1 MALSTGTQ
9 LGASSG
15 PDRSRRDLSA
25 PWRHLDPVLLVC
37 AIAIA
42 LIGVLMVYS
51 ATRNGV
57 GPDKLLAGSPRNQSF
72 LVKQGGFVTIGVFT
86 MLVVA
91 SIDYRKYRDWIVP
104 IYVIMCLMVALV
116 VTPLGHNSKGTQARF
131 EIAGLQLQPS
141 EIAKVVLIVALAS
154 LLAAWKGD
162 IDVRRLGLALAVAG
176 LPMALIM
183 LQPDLGTTLVF
194 IAITVA
200 MFVMAGVRGRYL
212 AALTIVGVIG
222 VAVILQSSVL
232 QAYQRDRLTTFLD
245 TSHATESAAYN
256 VNQSQ
261 TTIANGG
268 VWGKGLFKGPQ
279 TQLGYVPE
287 QQTDFIFTVMAE
299 ELGFAGA
306 ATLLT
311 LYAIV
316 LWRTWRAAQ
325 LARDQL
331 GTLICIGVLAMFVF
345 QVFESVGMTMG
356 IMPVTGIPLPFMSY
370 GGSSTIACFMAIGL
384 VLNVHM
390 HRFR

>member
-1 MALSTGTQ
+1 MALGP
-9 LGASSG
+9 GSG

-37 AIAIA
+37 AVAIS

-57 GPDKLLAGSPRNQSF
+57 GPNKLAVDAPRNHSY
-72 LVKQGGFVTIGVFT
+72 LVKQGGFVVVGVFS
-86 MLVVA
+86 MGVVA

-104 IYVIMCLMVALV
+104 IYVIMCLMLALV
-116 VTPLGHNSKGTQARF
+116 VTPLGSTSKGAQSRF
-131 EIAGLQLQPS
+131 EFAGLQLQPS

-154 LLAAWKGD
+154 LFAAWQSD
-162 IDVRRLGLALAVAG
+162 IDMRRLGIALAVAG

-183 LQPDLGTTLVF
+183 LQPDLGTALVF

-200 MFVMAGVRGRYL
+200 MFVTAGVRGRYL
-212 AALTIVGVIG
+212 AALTVVGVVG
-222 VAVILQSSVL
+222 VALILQSSVL
-232 QAYQRDRLTTFLD
+232 QTYQKDRLTTFLD
-245 TSHATESAAYN
+245 TSHATATAAYN

-268 VWGKGLFKGPQ
+268 MWGKGLFKGPQ

-306 ATLLT
+306 ATLLG
-311 LYAIV
+311 LYAVVI
-316 LWRTWRAAQ
+316 WRCWRAAQ

-370 GGSSTIACFMAIGL
+370 GGSSTIACFLAIGL

>member
-1 MALSTGTQ
+1 MALSTRPQ
-9 LGASSG
+9 LG

-37 AIAIA
+37 SLAVAA
-42 LIGVLMVYS
+42 LGVVMVYS

-57 GPDKLLAGSPRNQSF
+57 GPTKLPSDAPRDQAY
-72 LVKQGGFVTIGVFT
+72 LVKQVGFVAAGVVI
-86 MLVVA
+86 MAVVA

-104 IYVIMCLMVALV
+104 IYVVMCLMLGLV
-116 VTPLGHNSKGTQARF
+116 VTPLGSTTKGSQSRF
-131 EIAGLQLQPS
+131 ELAGFQLQPS
-141 EIAKVVLIVALAS
+141 EIAKVVLVLALAS
-154 LLAAWKGD
+154 LFAAWKGD
-162 IDVRRLGLALAVAG
+162 IDVRRLGIALGAAG

-183 LQPDLGTTLVF
+183 LQPDLGTALVF

-200 MFVMAGVRGRYL
+200 VFLAAGVRGRYL
-212 AALTIVGVIG
+212 AVLALVGVVG
-222 VAVILQSSVL
+222 VVGILQSNVL
-232 QAYQRDRLTTFLD
+232 AQYQKDRLTTFLD
-245 TSHATESAAYN
+245 PNREVAGATYN
-256 VNQSQ
+256 VSQSQ

-268 VWGKGLFKGPQ
+268 VWGKGLFEGPQ
-279 TQLGYVPE
+279 TRLGFVPE
-287 QQTDFIFTVMAE
+287 QQTDFIFTVVGE
-299 ELGFAGA
+299 ELGFVGA
-306 ATLLT
+306 ATLLV
-311 LYAIV
+311 LFAIV
-316 LWRTWRAAQ
+316 MWRTWRAAQ

-331 GTLICIGVLAMFVF
+331 GTLICVGVLAMFGF

>member
-1 MALSTGTQ
+1 MVGSQGSG
-9 LGASSG
+9 LGVGAG

-37 AIAIA
+37 AVAVA
-42 LIGVLMVYS
+42 LLGVLMVYS
-51 ATRNGV
+51 STRNGV
-57 GPDKLLAGSPRNQSF
+57 GPNKLPANAPRDHVF
-72 LVKQGGFVTIGVFT
+72 LVKQAGFVAVGVVI
-86 MLVVA
+86 MAVVA
-91 SIDYRKYRDWIVP
+91 SVDYRKYRDWIIP
-104 IYVIMCLMVALV
+104 AYVAICLMLALV
-116 VTPLGHNSKGTQARF
+116 ISPLGYTSKGTQARF
-131 EIAGLQLQPS
+131 EFAGLQVQPS

-162 IDVRRLGLALAVAG
+162 IDLRRLGIALAVAG
-176 LPMALIM
+176 LPMVLILM
-183 LQPDLGTTLVF
+183 QPDLGTTLVF

-200 MFVMAGVRGRYL
+200 MFVISGVRGRYL
-212 AALTIVGVIG
+212 AGLTVLGV
-222 VAVILQSSVL
+222 VAVVLILQSSVL
-232 QAYQRDRLTTFLD
+232 AQYQRDRLTTFLD
-245 TSHATESAAYN
+245 TTHATASAAYN

-261 TTIANGG
+261 ITIANGG

-306 ATLLT
+306 ATLLA
-311 LYAIV
+311 LYAVV

-331 GTLICIGVLAMFVF
+331 GTLICIGVLALFVF
-345 QVFESVGMTMG
+345 QVFESVGMTTG

-384 VLNVHM
+384 VQSVHM